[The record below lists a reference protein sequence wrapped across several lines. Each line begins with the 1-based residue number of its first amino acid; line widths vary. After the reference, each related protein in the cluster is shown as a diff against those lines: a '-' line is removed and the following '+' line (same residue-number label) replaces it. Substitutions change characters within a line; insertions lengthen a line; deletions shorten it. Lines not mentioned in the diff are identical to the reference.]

1 MLLKPDDAKPSP
13 AIVRR
18 WFPAT
23 RCRVSPLSS
32 AGLSGSPLWLVEPDE
47 LLPRDRGPRRFVLKG
62 FAAGW
67 PRERAEA
74 IHRWMAA
81 ARRTGVGA
89 VPANLEVAAADGAEP
104 TTIATDGNGRCFEM
118 TPWHPG
124 QPVAAPSPGQAI
136 AALETLARIHV
147 ALREAGG
154 NEETPTASPPAWA
167 RRAEALRGVMA
178 RGWDEPVKGSLS
190 PLQAEVAERRR
201 AAAAI
206 LRDKGGLSYLSRLAA
221 VVPPAVPLQPVL
233 RDVWQ
238 AHVLF
243 VGLEVSAVIDW
254 HAAGIDTPA
263 TDLARLLG
271 SWERPR
277 SASVGADSLSADSLS
292 ADSLSADSL
301 SVVWG
306 EALEAYRAIR
316 PLSREELSLIDLL
329 HLAGVVGGLHHWF
342 RWVLDENRDFPD
354 PCAVL
359 ERVDALLKNFAFP
372 REKTDGG
379 SGGLH

>member
-13 AIVRR
+13 TIVRR
-18 WFPAT
+18 WFPTA
-23 RCRVSPLSS
+23 RCRISPIPS
-32 AGLSGSPLWLVEPDE
+32 AGLSGSPVWLVEPE
-47 LLPRDRGPRRFVLKG
+47 EPLEAPPRRFVLKG
-62 FAAGW
+62 FAESW
-67 PRERAEA
+67 PRQRAEA

-81 ARRTGVGA
+81 ARRAGVGA
-89 VPANLEVAAADGAEP
+89 VPANLEVTAADGAET
-104 TTIATDGNGRCFEM
+104 TTIATDGDGRCFEM

-124 QPVAAPSPGQAI
+124 QPVAAPLPRQAA

-147 ALREAGG
+147 ALRQASS
-154 NEETPTASPPAWA
+154 NEETPTASPPAWV
-167 RRAEALRGVMA
+167 RRADALRAVIA
-178 RGWDEPVKGSLS
+178 RGWDEPTRGSLS
-190 PLQAEVAERRR
+190 PLQAAVAERRR
-201 AAAAI
+201 AAAVL
-206 LRDKGGLSYLSRLAA
+206 LRDQGGLSYLSRLAA

-243 VGLEVSAVIDW
+243 VGDEVSAVIDW

-271 SWERPR
+271 SWEVPR
-277 SASVGADSLSADSLS
+277 SATVGADSLSADSLS
-292 ADSLSADSL
+292 VA
-301 SVVWG
+301 WG

-316 PLSREELSLIDLL
+316 PLSREELALIDLL

-342 RWVLDENRDFPD
+342 RWVLDENRHFPD
-354 PCAVL
+354 PSSVL
-359 ERVDALLKNFAFP
+359 ERVDALLKNLAFSG
-372 REKTDGG
+372 EKTDGG

>member
-13 AIVRR
+13 TIVRR

-23 RCRVSPLSS
+23 PFRVSPPSS
-32 AGLSGSPLWLVEPDE
+32 AGLSGSPVWLVEPE
-47 LLPRDRGPRRFVLKG
+47 EPLEAPPRRFVLKG
-62 FAAGW
+62 FAESW

-81 ARRTGVGA
+81 ARRAGVGA
-89 VPANLEVAAADGAEP
+89 VPANLEVAAADGAET
-104 TTIATDGNGRCFEM
+104 TTIATDGGGACFEM
-118 TPWHPG
+118 TEWRQG
-124 QPVAAPSPGQAI
+124 DPVATPSPGQAA

-167 RRAEALRGVMA
+167 RRAEALRVVIA
-178 RGWDEPVKGSLS
+178 RGWDDPVRGIAS
-190 PLQAEVAERRR
+190 PLQAAVADRRR
-201 AAAAI
+201 AAAAL
-206 LRDKGGLSYLSRLAA
+206 LRDRGGLPLLARLAA

-238 AHVLF
+238 AHLLF
-243 VGLEVSAVIDW
+243 VGDEVSAVIDW

-271 SWERPR
+271 SWEI
-277 SASVGADSLSADSLS
+277 GAANPAGARRISTLWSD
-292 ADSLSADSL
+292 
-301 SVVWG
+301 
-306 EALEAYRAIR
+306 ALGAYRAIR
-316 PLSREELSLIDLL
+316 PLAAEELSLIDLL

-342 RWVLDENRDFPD
+342 TWVLDEARSFPD
-354 PCAVL
+354 PAAVL
-359 ERVDALLKNFAFP
+359 ARVDFLLKNLDSVLDQ
-372 REKTDGG
+372 TDAG
-379 SGGLH
+379 SGGVH

>member
-1 MLLKPDDAKPSP
+1 MDGFTTLR

-18 WFPAT
+18 WFPTT
-23 RCRVSPLSS
+23 RCRISPLPS
-32 AGLSGSPLWLVEPDE
+32 AGLSGSPVWLVETDE
-47 LLPRDRGPRRFVLKG
+47 PLGVAPRRFVLKG
-62 FAAGW
+62 FAEGW

-81 ARRTGVGA
+81 ARRAGVGA
-89 VPANLEVAAADGAEP
+89 VPANLEVADAGEAGA
-104 TTIATDGNGRCFEM
+104 TTIAIDGDGRCFEL
-118 TPWHPG
+118 TQWCPG
-124 QPVAAPSPGQAI
+124 QPVAAPSPGQAS

-154 NEETPTASPPAWA
+154 NEETPTAQPPAWA
-167 RRAEALRGVMA
+167 RRAEALRAVIA
-178 RGWDEPVKGSLS
+178 RGWDAPVRGIAS
-190 PLQAEVAERRR
+190 PLQAAVAERRR
-201 AAAAI
+201 AAAVL
-206 LRDKGGLSYLSRLAA
+206 LRDQGGLSYLSRLAA
-221 VVPPAVPLQPVL
+221 VVPRAVPLQPVL

-243 VGLEVSAVIDW
+243 VDDEVTAMIDW

-271 SWERPR
+271 SWGGPR
-277 SASVGADSLSADSLS
+277 SASVSADSL
-292 ADSLSADSL
+292 ADSL

-316 PLSREELSLIDLL
+316 PLSREELALIDLL

-342 RWVLDENRDFPD
+342 RWVLDENRHFPD

-359 ERVDALLKNFAFP
+359 ERVDALLENLAFS

>member
-1 MLLKPDDAKPSP
+1 MNGFTTLR

-18 WFPAT
+18 WFPTT
-23 RCRVSPLSS
+23 RCRISPLSS
-32 AGLSGSPLWLVEPDE
+32 AGLSGSPVWLVETDE
-47 LLPRDRGPRRFVLKG
+47 PLPRGRGPSRFVLKG
-62 FAAGW
+62 FAEGW

-81 ARRTGVGA
+81 ARRAGVGA
-89 VPANLEVAAADGAEP
+89 VPANLEVAAAGGAEP

-124 QPVAAPSPGQAI
+124 QPVAAPSPHQATT
-136 AALETLARIHV
+136 ALETLARIHV

-154 NEETPTASPPAWA
+154 DEGPRHAPPPAWA
-167 RRAEALRGVMA
+167 RRVEALRGA
-178 RGWDEPVKGSLS
+178 IDRGWDAPVRGIAS
-190 PLQAEVAERRR
+190 PLQAAVAERRG

-206 LRDKGGLSYLSRLAA
+206 LRDQGGLSYLSRLAA

-243 VGLEVSAVIDW
+243 VGDEVSAVIDW

-271 SWERPR
+271 SWEVPR
-277 SASVGADSLSADSLS
+277 SASVGADSLS
-292 ADSLSADSL
+292 
-301 SVVWG
+301 VVGG
-306 EALEAYRAIR
+306 EALQAYRAIR
-316 PLSREELSLIDLL
+316 PLSAEELTLIDLL
-329 HLAGVVGGLHHWF
+329 HLAGVIGGLHHWF
-342 RWVLDENRDFPD
+342 TWVLDEKRDFPD
-354 PCAVL
+354 PSAVVA
-359 ERVDALLKNFAFP
+359 RVDTLLKNLAFSG
-372 REKTDGG
+372 EKTDGG

>member
-1 MLLKPDDAKPSP
+1 MLLKPDDAKPTP
-13 AIVRR
+13 LIVRR
-18 WFPAT
+18 WFPTT
-23 RCRVSPLSS
+23 RCRISPLSS
-32 AGLSGSPLWLVEPDE
+32 AGLSGSPVWLVEPDE
-47 LLPRDRGPRRFVLKG
+47 PLPRGRGPRRFVLKG
-62 FAAGW
+62 FAESW
-67 PRERAEA
+67 PRERAET
-74 IHRWMAA
+74 IHRWMAT
-81 ARRTGVGA
+81 ARRAGVDA

-104 TTIATDGNGRCFEM
+104 TTIATDGDGRCFEM

-124 QPVAAPSPGQAI
+124 QPAAAPSPGQAI

-154 NEETPTASPPAWA
+154 NEGPRHAPPPAWA
-167 RRAEALRGVMA
+167 RRADALRAVIA
-178 RGWDEPVKGSLS
+178 RGWDEPPKGSLS
-190 PLQAEVAERRR
+190 PLQAAVAERRR

-206 LRDKGGLSYLSRLAA
+206 LKDQGGLSYLSRLAA

-243 VGLEVSAVIDW
+243 VGDEVSAVIDW

-271 SWERPR
+271 SWEGPR
-277 SASVGADSLSADSLS
+277 SASVGADSLSAV
-292 ADSLSADSL
+292 SL

-306 EALEAYRAIR
+306 EAIEAYRAIR
-316 PLSREELSLIDLL
+316 PLSREELALIDLL

-342 RWVLDENRDFPD
+342 RWVLDENRHFPD
-354 PCAVL
+354 SCSVL
-359 ERVDALLKNFAFP
+359 ERVDALLKNLAFSG
-372 REKTDGG
+372 EKTDGG

>member
-1 MLLKPDDAKPSP
+1 MNGFTKPPT
-13 AIVRR
+13 IVRR
-18 WFPAT
+18 WFPTT
-23 RCRVSPLSS
+23 RCRISSLSS
-32 AGLSGSPLWLVEPDE
+32 AGLSGSPVWLVEPDE
-47 LLPRDRGPRRFVLKG
+47 PLPRDRGPRRFVLKG
-62 FAAGW
+62 FADGW

-81 ARRTGVGA
+81 ARRTGVGT
-89 VPANLEVAAADGAEP
+89 VPVNLEVAAADGAEP
-104 TTIATDGNGRCFEM
+104 TTIATDGDGRCFEM
-118 TPWHPG
+118 TQWHPG
-124 QPVAAPSPGQAI
+124 QPVAAPSPRQATT
-136 AALETLARIHV
+136 ALETLARIHV
-147 ALREAGG
+147 ALRKAGG
-154 NEETPTASPPAWA
+154 NEETPTAPPPAWV
-167 RRAEALRGVMA
+167 RRAEALRGVIV
-178 RGWDEPVKGSLS
+178 RGWDEPTKGSLS
-190 PLQAEVAERRR
+190 PLQAAVAERRR

-206 LRDKGGLSYLSRLAA
+206 LREPGGLSYVSRLAA
-221 VVPPAVPLQPVL
+221 VVPPPVPVQPVL

-243 VGLEVSAVIDW
+243 VGDEVTAVIDW

-277 SASVGADSLSADSLS
+277 PASVG
-292 ADSLSADSL
+292 ADSL

-306 EALEAYRAIR
+306 EALDAYRVIR
-316 PLSREELSLIDLL
+316 PLSREELALIDLL
-329 HLAGVVGGLHHWF
+329 HLAGVVGGLDHWF
-342 RWVLDENRDFPD
+342 RWVLDENRNFPD

-359 ERVDALLKNFAFP
+359 ERVDALLKNFAFS

>member
-13 AIVRR
+13 TIVRR
-18 WFPAT
+18 WFPAA
-23 RCRVSPLSS
+23 RCRISPLPS
-32 AGLSGSPLWLVEPDE
+32 AGLSGSPVWLVEPEEPLDVA
-47 LLPRDRGPRRFVLKG
+47 PRRFVLKG
-62 FAAGW
+62 FAETW
-67 PRERAEA
+67 PRERAES

-81 ARRTGVGA
+81 ARRAGVGA

-104 TTIATDGNGRCFEM
+104 TTIAADGNGRCFEM

-124 QPVAAPSPGQAI
+124 QPVAAPPPRQATS
-136 AALETLARIHV
+136 ALETLARIHV

-154 NEETPTASPPAWA
+154 DEETPTASPPAWA
-167 RRAEALRGVMA
+167 RRAEALRGVIA
-178 RGWDEPVKGSLS
+178 RGWDKPPKGSLS
-190 PLQAEVAERRR
+190 SLQAAVADRRR

-206 LRDKGGLSYLSRLAA
+206 LRDQGGLSYLSRLAA

-243 VGLEVSAVIDW
+243 VGGEVSAVIDW

-271 SWERPR
+271 SWEGPR
-277 SASVGADSLSADSLS
+277 SATVG
-292 ADSLSADSL
+292 ADSL

-316 PLSREELSLIDLL
+316 PLSREELALIDLL

-342 RWVLDENRDFPD
+342 TWVLDENRDFSD
-354 PCAVL
+354 PSLVL
-359 ERVDALLKNFAFP
+359 ERVNALLENLAFSGK
-372 REKTDGG
+372 KTDGG

>member
-1 MLLKPDDAKPSP
+1 MLLNPDDAKPSP
-13 AIVRR
+13 TIVRR
-18 WFPAT
+18 WFPTT
-23 RCRVSPLSS
+23 RCRISPLSS
-32 AGLSGSPLWLVEPDE
+32 AGLSGSPVWLVEPDE
-47 LLPRDRGPRRFVLKG
+47 PLGVAPRRFVLKG
-62 FAAGW
+62 FADGW
-67 PRERAEA
+67 PRKRAEA
-74 IHRWMAA
+74 IHRWMAS
-81 ARRTGVGA
+81 ARRAGVGA

-104 TTIATDGNGRCFEM
+104 TTIAADGDGRWFEL
-118 TPWHPG
+118 TQWCPG
-124 QPVAAPSPGQAI
+124 QPVAAPSPRQAT

-154 NEETPTASPPAWA
+154 DEETPTASPPAWA
-167 RRAEALRGVMA
+167 RRAEALRGVIA
-178 RGWDEPVKGSLS
+178 RGWDEPTRGSLS
-190 PLQAEVAERRR
+190 PLQAAVADRRR

-206 LRDKGGLSYLSRLAA
+206 LRDQGGLSYLSRLAA

-243 VGLEVSAVIDW
+243 VGGEVSAVIDW

-277 SASVGADSLSADSLS
+277 SATVGAA
-292 ADSLSADSL
+292 SLSADSL

-306 EALEAYRAIR
+306 EAINAYRAIR
-316 PLSREELSLIDLL
+316 PLAREELALIDLL

-342 RWVLDENRDFPD
+342 TWVLDENRAFSAPS
-354 PCAVL
+354 PVL
-359 ERVDALLKNFAFP
+359 ERVEALLKNFAFSG
-372 REKTDGG
+372 EKTDGG

>member
-1 MLLKPDDAKPSP
+1 MVGFTTPP

-18 WFPAT
+18 WFPTT
-23 RCRVSPLSS
+23 RCRISPLPS
-32 AGLSGSPLWLVEPDE
+32 AGLSGSPVWLVEPDE
-47 LLPRDRGPRRFVLKG
+47 LLDVAPRRFVLKG
-62 FAAGW
+62 FAETW

-81 ARRTGVGA
+81 ARRAGVGA

-104 TTIATDGNGRCFEM
+104 TTIATDSDGRCFEL
-118 TPWHPG
+118 TEWCPG

-154 NEETPTASPPAWA
+154 DEGPRHAPPPAWA
-167 RRAEALRGVMA
+167 RRVEALRAVIV
-178 RGWDEPVKGSLS
+178 RGWDEPTRRSLS
-190 PLQAEVAERRR
+190 PLQAAVAERRR

-206 LRDKGGLSYLSRLAA
+206 LRDQGGLSYLSRLAA
-221 VVPPAVPLQPVL
+221 SVPPAVPLQPVL

-243 VGLEVSAVIDW
+243 VGDEVSAVIDW

-271 SWERPR
+271 SWEGPR
-277 SASVGADSLSADSLS
+277 SASVGADSL
-292 ADSLSADSL
+292 ADSL

-306 EALEAYRAIR
+306 DALEAYQVIR
-316 PLSREELSLIDLL
+316 PLSREELALIDLL

-342 RWVLDENRDFPD
+342 RWVLDENRHFPD

>member
-18 WFPAT
+18 WFPTT
-23 RCRVSPLSS
+23 RCRISPLSS
-32 AGLSGSPLWLVEPDE
+32 AGLSGSPVWLVEPDE
-47 LLPRDRGPRRFVLKG
+47 PDVAPRRFVLKG
-62 FAAGW
+62 FADGW

-81 ARRTGVGA
+81 ARRAGVGA
-89 VPANLEVAAADGAEP
+89 VPA
-104 TTIATDGNGRCFEM
+104 TIATDGDGRCFEL
-118 TPWHPG
+118 TQWCPG
-124 QPVAAPSPGQAI
+124 QPVAAPSPRQAT

-154 NEETPTASPPAWA
+154 GEETPTAPPPAWA
-167 RRAEALRGVMA
+167 RRAEALRAVIA
-178 RGWDEPVKGSLS
+178 RGWDEPPKGSLA
-190 PLQAEVAERRR
+190 PLQAAVAERRR

-206 LRDKGGLSYLSRLAA
+206 LRDQGGLSYLSRLAA

-233 RDVWQ
+233 RDIWQ

-243 VGLEVSAVIDW
+243 VGFEVSAVIDW

-271 SWERPR
+271 SWVGPR

-316 PLSREELSLIDLL
+316 PLSREELALIDLL

-342 RWVLDENRDFPD
+342 RWVLDENRHFPD

-359 ERVDALLKNFAFP
+359 DRVDALLENLAFSG
-372 REKTDGG
+372 EKTDGG
-379 SGGLH
+379 SGRLH